1 MGKKRR
7 RFSGEFKA
15 RVAIEAIRERKTL
28 AELSVEFQVHPNQI
42 TAWKKE
48 FLDNAG
54 KAFGDSEELSES
66 AEDEIKTP
74 LYEQI
79 GRMKVEID
87 WMKKNYVSSILGG
100 KNP

>member
-15 RVAIEAIRERKTL
+15 KVAIEAIRERKTL
-28 AELSVEFQVHPNQI
+28 ADLSVEFQVHPNQI

-48 FLDNAG
+48 FLENAG
-54 KAFGDSEELSES
+54 KAFGDSDDLSEA

-87 WMKKNYVSSILGG
+87 WMKKNYVSSMLGG
-100 KNP
+100 RKS

>member
-15 RVAIEAIRERKTL
+15 KVAIEAIRERKTL

-48 FLDNAG
+48 FLENAG
-54 KAFGDSEELSES
+54 KAFGDSDDLSEA

-87 WMKKNYVSSILGG
+87 WMKKNYVSSMLGG
-100 KNP
+100 RKS